1 MNSSQLSTPS
11 GAPESQDI
19 ATASDGSPR
28 VRRTRHTKIVATVGP
43 ATESMEELRKLFIAG
58 ADVLR
63 LNFSHG
69 TQEDH
74 GRVLA
79 RIRALEEEF
88 DRPIGVIGDLQGP
101 KLRVGT
107 FREGAIALEPG
118 QRLRLDLDPTPGD
131 AGRVYLPHPEIIAA
145 LQAGHNLLLD
155 DGKVRLTVVDKGE
168 DYLVGEV
175 VAGTRLSDHKGFN
188 VPDIVLPLSPLT
200 EKDHKDLEFALDQG
214 VDWIALSFVQR
225 PEDVDEAREIIGDRA
240 DIMLKLEKPAAITH
254 LDALIERSD
263 SIMVAR
269 GDLGV
274 EMSIEDVPSLQ
285 KTIVRKS
292 RMAGRPVIV
301 ATQMLESMITAPAPT
316 RAEVSDVATAVYDGS
331 DAVMLSAETA
341 AGAHPVEAVGFMD
354 RVVRRCESDPD
365 YRRLMESQRPVAE
378 GTSADAIT
386 RAAHETAKTVDA
398 VAIVTYT
405 ASGTTTL
412 RAARERPAAPILAI
426 ASRSPIARRLA
437 LSYGVHA
444 VFAPEDIQ
452 SFRDVVVKAE
462 SIAQEHGI
470 AKKGDRLVITAG
482 VPFGQSG
489 STNILRIFE
498 VGSESGWVNR
508 G

>member
-1 MNSSQLSTPS
+1 MESSHSTRTHDS
-11 GAPESQDI
+11 AGGADAHGESAPTRI
-19 ATASDGSPR
+19 
-28 VRRTRHTKIVATVGP
+28 RRTRHTKVVATIGP
-43 ATESMEELRKLFIAG
+43 VTESMEELRKLFIAG

-74 GRVLA
+74 GRVMA
-79 RIRALEEEF
+79 RIRELEREF

-107 FREGAIALEPG
+107 FSEGAIDLEPG
-118 QRLRLDLDPTPGD
+118 MQIRLDLDPAPGD
-131 AGRVYLPHPEIIAA
+131 RTRVCLPHPEIIEA
-145 LQAGHNLLLD
+145 LEPGHNLLLD
-155 DGKVRLTVVDKGE
+155 DGKVQLKVVDKGS

-175 VAGTRLSDHKGFN
+175 ISGTRLSNHKGFN

-200 EKDHKDLEFALDQG
+200 EKDQADLRFALDQG

-225 PEDVDEAREIIGDRA
+225 PEDVEEARAIIGDRA
-240 DIMLKLEKPAAITH
+240 AIMLKLEKPAAINH
-254 LDALIERSD
+254 LDALIEGSD
-263 SIMVAR
+263 AIMVAR

-301 ATQMLESMITAPAPT
+301 ATQMLESMISAPAPT

-341 AGAHPVEAVGFMD
+341 AGAHPSEAVGFMD
-354 RVVRRCESDPD
+354 RVVRRCEADPD
-365 YRRLMESQRPVAE
+365 YRRLMEGQRPTPE
-378 GTSADAIT
+378 GTAADAIT
-386 RAAHETAKTVDA
+386 RAAHETAQTVGA

-405 ASGTTTL
+405 ASGATTL
-412 RAARERPAAPILAI
+412 RAARERSASPILAI
-426 ASRSPIARRLA
+426 ATRAEIARRLA

-444 VFAPEDIQ
+444 VFAPEDID
-452 SFRDVVVKAE
+452 SFRSVVLKATA
-462 SIAQEHGI
+462 IALEHGL
-470 AKKGDRLVITAG
+470 AKQGERLVITAG

-489 STNILRIFE
+489 TTNILRILE
-498 VGSESGWVNR
+498 IGSEPE
-508 G
+508 

>member
-1 MNSSQLSTPS
+1 MESSHSTRTTQDAA
-11 GAPESQDI
+11 GADNAQGESNPKRI
-19 ATASDGSPR
+19 
-28 VRRTRHTKIVATVGP
+28 RRTRHTKIVATIGP
-43 ATESMEELRKLFIAG
+43 ATDSMEELRKLFIAG

-79 RIRALEEEF
+79 RIRELEREF

-107 FREGAIALEPG
+107 FSEGAIELEPG
-118 QRLRLDLDPTPGD
+118 MQLRLDLDPTPGD
-131 AGRVYLPHPEIIAA
+131 RTRVCLPHPEIIEA
-145 LQAGHNLLLD
+145 LEPGHNLLLD
-155 DGKVRLTVVDKGE
+155 DGKVRLKVVDKGS

-175 VAGTRLSDHKGFN
+175 IAGTRLSNHKGFN

-200 EKDHKDLEFALDQG
+200 EKDHGDLRFALDQG
-214 VDWIALSFVQR
+214 VDWVALSFVQR
-225 PEDVDEAREIIGDRA
+225 PEDVDEARAIIGDRA
-240 DIMLKLEKPAAITH
+240 AIMLKLEKPAAINH

-263 SIMVAR
+263 AIMVAR

-285 KTIVRKS
+285 KSIVRKS

-341 AGAHPVEAVGFMD
+341 AGAHPSEAVGFMD
-354 RVVRRCESDPD
+354 RVVRRCEADPD
-365 YRRLMESQRPVAE
+365 YRRLMESQRPTAE
-378 GTSADAIT
+378 GTAADAIT
-386 RAAHETAKTVDA
+386 RAAHETAQSVNA

-405 ASGTTTL
+405 ASGATTL
-412 RAARERPAAPILAI
+412 RAARERSAAPILAI
-426 ASRSPIARRLA
+426 ATRAEIARRLA

-444 VFAPEDIQ
+444 VFAPEDID
-452 SFRDVVVKAE
+452 SFRSVVVKATAI
-462 SIAQEHGI
+462 SLEHGL
-470 AKKGDRLVITAG
+470 AQQGDRLVITAG

-489 STNILRIFE
+489 STNILRIVE
-498 VGSESGWVNR
+498 IGSEPE
-508 G
+508 